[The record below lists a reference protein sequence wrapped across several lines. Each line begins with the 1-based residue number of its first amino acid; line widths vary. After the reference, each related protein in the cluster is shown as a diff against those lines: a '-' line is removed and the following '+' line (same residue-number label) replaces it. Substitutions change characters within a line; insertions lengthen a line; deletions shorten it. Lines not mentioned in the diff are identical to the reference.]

1 MFQRATGLTG
11 EALANARR
19 QGTDAGYILSVDRQS
34 LDPCNDLYAL
44 NERVPWTSARTI
56 VPLVDT
62 RLQAVVRR
70 GRSGLHTEFD
80 GAVLINGVNDPG
92 SR

>member
-19 QGTDAGYILSVDRQS
+19 LGTDAGYIVSVDSQPVE
-34 LDPCNDLYAL
+34 PCNDLYAL
-44 NERVPWTSARTI
+44 VDSVPWLRPGTI

-62 RLQAVVRR
+62 RAAGR
-70 GRSGLHTEFD
+70 GAPRAFGCD
-80 GAVLINGVNDPG
+80 G
-92 SR
+92 